1 MDNNILISS
10 ELIFISSSVNGIY
23 VESAKDTVMSTAGSF
38 TVNIGPQGSKD
49 IVNTYRINSP
59 YIELGYQSDPTLT
72 LQAVPKGDILIQK
85 LEAMLGIMNDIVN
98 NPDEVKAISGE
109 IENLKKSLSD
119 IKSTITKTY

>member
-1 MDNNILISS
+1 MINNILISS

-38 TVNIGPQGSKD
+38 TVNVGPQGSKD

-98 NPDEVKAISGE
+98 NPDEVKCISGN
-109 IENLKKSLSD
+109 IENLRKSLSD

>member
-1 MDNNILISS
+1 MNNNILISS

-38 TVNIGPQGSKD
+38 TVNVGPQGSKD

-72 LQAVPKGDILIQK
+72 LEAVPKGDILIQK
-85 LEAMLGIMNDIVN
+85 LEAILGIMNDIVN

-109 IENLKKSLSD
+109 IENLRKSLSD